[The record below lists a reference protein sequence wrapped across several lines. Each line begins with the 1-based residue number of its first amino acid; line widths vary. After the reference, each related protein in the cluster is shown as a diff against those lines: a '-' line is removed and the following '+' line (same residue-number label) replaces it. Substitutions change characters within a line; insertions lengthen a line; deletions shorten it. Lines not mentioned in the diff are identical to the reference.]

1 MPAVFT
7 GLRRGPAYIRYMK
20 KAFMTHVSALA
31 LTKTADGLINPKL
44 VLAWLLN
51 ALGAPGY
58 LIGFLVPVRE
68 SGSLFPQLLFAR
80 MLERRSQRKY
90 FWAGGAAVQGIA
102 AFGMAA
108 AAAFLDGAAAG
119 WTVLACLAVLAV
131 ARSVCSASFK
141 DILARTVDKGRRG
154 RVSGLAGTLSAV
166 VVLLFAV
173 LLSFD
178 VLPREPVVI
187 AIAIALAGVL
197 WLLASII
204 FTTLGE
210 PEAETSDDAEQSLR
224 GLSKPLREDGEFRTY
239 IATRA
244 LLISTALAPP
254 FLIMLG
260 GGESENS
267 FGNLGLLI
275 LASSIASIVSSYLW
289 GTFADYSSRKTLMVA
304 GGVSALIFALA
315 ALGGAFGVGDGWLI
329 AAYVFFAQIAYQGA
343 RAGRKTHLT
352 DMDSHDRKP
361 VYTALSNTMIGML
374 LLAGGVFGVIADAA
388 GPQLVLGIMAVLSG
402 AAVIVGSR
410 LSEVQQE
417 R

>member
-1 MPAVFT
+1 MN
-7 GLRRGPAYIRYMK
+7 K
-20 KAFMTHVSALA
+20 EFMTHVSALA
-31 LTKTADGLINPKL
+31 LTKAADGLINPKL

-119 WTVLACLAVLAV
+119 WTILLCLAVLAV

-141 DILARTVDKGRRG
+141 DILARTVEKGRRG

-166 VVLLFAV
+166 VVLLFAL
-173 LLSFD
+173 LLSFNI
-178 VLPREPVVI
+178 LPRDPVVI
-187 AIAIALAGVL
+187 AIAIALAGIL
-197 WLLASII
+197 WLLASFI
-204 FTTLGE
+204 FTTLDE
-210 PEAETSDDAEQSLR
+210 PEAETSDDAEQSLK

-260 GGESENS
+260 GGESENG

-289 GTFADYSSRKTLMVA
+289 STFADYSSRKTLMVA
-304 GGVSALIFALA
+304 GGVSAVIFALA
-315 ALGGAFGVGDGWLI
+315 AVGGAFGAGGGWLI
-329 AAYVFFAQIAYQGA
+329 AVYVFFAQIAYQGA

-374 LLAGGVFGVIADAA
+374 LLAGGIFGVIADAA

-402 AAVIVGSR
+402 TAVLVGSR

-417 R
+417 E

>member
-1 MPAVFT
+1 MN
-7 GLRRGPAYIRYMK
+7 
-20 KAFMTHVSALA
+20 KAFITHVSALA

-80 MLERRSQRKY
+80 MLERRHLRKY
-90 FWAGGAAVQGIA
+90 FWAGGAAVQGLA

-108 AAAFLDGAAAG
+108 AAILLEGAAAG
-119 WTVLACLAVLAV
+119 WAILLCLAVLAV

-141 DILARTVDKGRRG
+141 DILARTVEKGRRG

-166 VVLLFAV
+166 VVFVFAL
-173 LLSFD
+173 LLSFQI
-178 VLPREPVVI
+178 LPRDPAVI
-187 AIAIALAGVL
+187 AIAIALAGGL
-197 WLLASII
+197 WLLASFI
-204 FTTLGE
+204 FTTLDE
-210 PEAETSDDAEQSLR
+210 PEAETSKDAEQSLK
-224 GLSKPLREDGEFRTY
+224 GLSQPLREDSEFRTY

-260 GGESENS
+260 GGESES
-267 FGNLGLLI
+267 GFGNLGLLI

-289 GTFADYSSRKTLMVA
+289 GTFADYSSRQTLMVA
-304 GGVSALIFALA
+304 GGVSGVIFALA
-315 ALGGAFGVGDGWLI
+315 AVGGLFGMGGGGWLI

-361 VYTALSNTMIGML
+361 VYTALSNTMIGAL
-374 LLAGGVFGVIADAA
+374 LLAGGIFGVIADAA
-388 GPQLVLGIMAVLSG
+388 GPQLVLGIMAALSG
-402 AAVIVGSR
+402 AAVFVGSR
-410 LSEVQQE
+410 LSEVQQDG
-417 R
+417 

>member
-1 MPAVFT
+1 
-7 GLRRGPAYIRYMK
+7 MK

-31 LTKTADGLINPKL
+31 LTKTSDGLINPKL

-119 WTVLACLAVLAV
+119 WTILLCLAVLAV

-166 VVLLFAV
+166 VVLLFAL
-173 LLSFD
+173 LLSFNI
-178 VLPREPVVI
+178 LPREPVVI

-197 WLLASII
+197 WLLASFI
-204 FTTLGE
+204 FTTLDE
-210 PEAETSDDAEQSLR
+210 PEAETSDDAEQSLK
-224 GLSKPLREDGEFRTY
+224 GLSEPLREDGEFRTY

-260 GGESENS
+260 GGESENG

-304 GGVSALIFALA
+304 GGVSAVIFALA
-315 ALGGAFGVGDGWLI
+315 ALGGAFGVGGGWLI

-417 R
+417 K

>member
-1 MPAVFT
+1 
-7 GLRRGPAYIRYMK
+7 
-20 KAFMTHVSALA
+20 
-31 LTKTADGLINPKL
+31 
-44 VLAWLLN
+44 
-51 ALGAPGY
+51 
-58 LIGFLVPVRE
+58 
-68 SGSLFPQLLFAR
+68 
-80 MLERRSQRKY
+80 
-90 FWAGGAAVQGIA
+90 
-102 AFGMAA
+102 
-108 AAAFLDGAAAG
+108 
-119 WTVLACLAVLAV
+119 
-131 ARSVCSASFK
+131 
-141 DILARTVDKGRRG
+141 
-154 RVSGLAGTLSAV
+154 
-166 VVLLFAV
+166 
-173 LLSFD
+173 
-178 VLPREPVVI
+178 
-187 AIAIALAGVL
+187 
-197 WLLASII
+197 
-204 FTTLGE
+204 
-210 PEAETSDDAEQSLR
+210 
-224 GLSKPLREDGEFRTY
+224 TY

-260 GGESENS
+260 GGESENG

-374 LLAGGVFGVIADAA
+374 LLAGGIFGVIADAA

-402 AAVIVGSR
+402 AAVLEGSR
-410 LSEVQQE
+410 LSEVQQKD
-417 R
+417 

>member
-1 MPAVFT
+1 
-7 GLRRGPAYIRYMK
+7 MK

-178 VLPREPVVI
+178 ILPREPVVI

-197 WLLASII
+197 WLLASFI
-204 FTTLGE
+204 FTTLDE

-224 GLSKPLREDGEFRTY
+224 GLFKPLREDGEFRTY

-260 GGESENS
+260 GGESENG

-374 LLAGGVFGVIADAA
+374 LLAGGIFGVIADAA

-402 AAVIVGSR
+402 AAVLEGSR
-410 LSEVQQE
+410 LSEVQQKD
-417 R
+417 

>member
-1 MPAVFT
+1 
-7 GLRRGPAYIRYMK
+7 MK

-178 VLPREPVVI
+178 ILPREPVVI

-197 WLLASII
+197 WLLASFI
-204 FTTLGE
+204 FTTLDE

-224 GLSKPLREDGEFRTY
+224 GLFKPLREDGEFRTY

-254 FLIMLG
+254 
-260 GGESENS
+260 
-267 FGNLGLLI
+267 
-275 LASSIASIVSSYLW
+275 
-289 GTFADYSSRKTLMVA
+289 
-304 GGVSALIFALA
+304 
-315 ALGGAFGVGDGWLI
+315 
-329 AAYVFFAQIAYQGA
+329 
-343 RAGRKTHLT
+343 
-352 DMDSHDRKP
+352 
-361 VYTALSNTMIGML
+361 
-374 LLAGGVFGVIADAA
+374 
-388 GPQLVLGIMAVLSG
+388 
-402 AAVIVGSR
+402 
-410 LSEVQQE
+410 
-417 R
+417 